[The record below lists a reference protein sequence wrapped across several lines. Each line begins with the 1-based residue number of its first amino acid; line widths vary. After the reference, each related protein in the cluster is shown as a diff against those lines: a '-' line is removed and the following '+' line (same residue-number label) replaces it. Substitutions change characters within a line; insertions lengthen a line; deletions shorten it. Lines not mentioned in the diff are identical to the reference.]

1 MLEWGAI
8 PFSRGSSWPRDW
20 TQVSCIAGG
29 FFITEPL
36 GESKTWILECK
47 WIHVI
52 DENSHVSSAM
62 LSLEDTHVDKT
73 VPAPPQEVCTLV
85 QWKAMEAVQINMF
98 NLHLHQWALLDI
110 KFLKGRARG
119 KVSHGGN
126 NSSLPGTGSP
136 VLPWRMTTQAGCEH
150 SAHTQVHGSIL
161 FTGIWVLRPQ
171 GRFGWMVSSWCHL
184 LHRAS
189 SHLGVGLGWFDDLVM
204 TQFPAALPLSLPP
217 HTEQAAP
224 VFQAEI

>member
-20 TQVSCIAGG
+20 TRVSCIAGG

-85 QWKAMEAVQINMF
+85 QWKAMEAVQVNMF
-98 NLHLHQWALLDI
+98 NRHLHQWALLDI

-136 VLPWRMTTQAGCEH
+136 ALPWRTTTQADASTAHIPRCTAPSCSQASGC
-150 SAHTQVHGSIL
+150 
-161 FTGIWVLRPQ
+161 WDLR
-171 GRFGWMVSSWCHL
+171 GASGGWSVAGVTCST
-184 LHRAS
+184 RAL
-189 SHLGVGLGWFDDLVM
+189 SHLRAGLGWFDDLVI
-204 TQFPAALPLSLPP
+204 QFPAALPLSLPP